1 MIRGSLPQTRVVLAD
16 EMRAQVGFHADARR
30 PLLEDIPET
39 QALDLPSEGDLS
51 VSAEPNDSL
60 PMSTP
65 ITVSGAVAV
74 SAFGFMLLLLFAASS
89 LQG

>member
-1 MIRGSLPQTRVVLAD
+1 
-16 EMRAQVGFHADARR
+16 
-30 PLLEDIPET
+30 
-39 QALDLPSEGDLS
+39 
-51 VSAEPNDSL
+51 
-60 PMSTP
+60 MSTP